1 MMETVFPGRVGLQ
14 QRVIPSYRALF
25 LETLANAC
33 AGGLGVFA
41 GKPLPNEGI
50 ESVVDLKIARL
61 THADNKNFIDPGSSM
76 YVCWQSG
83 FLKWLEEWQPE
94 ILIVE
99 ANPRYPVTRR
109 AISWMHHK
117 GRKVIGWGLGAPAI
131 GGRLKFLRRWER
143 LSFLRSLDAI
153 IAYSKRGAEQYYQLG
168 IPQDYVY
175 VALNAVDTAPQ
186 IPPLHRLFTDHGKAT
201 VLFIGRLQPRKRV
214 DLLLQACASLP
225 SDLQPHLVII
235 GDGPA
240 RTEFEI
246 LAHRIYP
253 EAEFVGAKHGIELKP
268 FFLHADLFVL
278 PGTGGL
284 AIQQAMV
291 HGLPI
296 IVAQG
301 DGTQDDLVRSENG
314 WQVPAD
320 DLAALTNAIRHALA
334 NPAQLRQMGN
344 ASYQIV
350 VKEINVEKMV
360 EVFVQALNSLT
371 KYDKSQI

>member
-1 MMETVFPGRVGLQ
+1 
-14 QRVIPSYRALF
+14 
-25 LETLANAC
+25 
-33 AGGLGVFA
+33 
-41 GKPLPNEGI
+41 
-50 ESVVDLKIARL
+50 
-61 THADNKNFIDPGSSM
+61 
-76 YVCWQSG
+76 
-83 FLKWLEEWQPE
+83 
-94 ILIVE
+94 
-99 ANPRYPVTRR
+99 
-109 AISWMHHK
+109 
-117 GRKVIGWGLGAPAI
+117 
-131 GGRLKFLRRWER
+131 
-143 LSFLRSLDAI
+143 
-153 IAYSKRGAEQYYQLG
+153 
-168 IPQDYVY
+168 
-175 VALNAVDTAPQ
+175 
-186 IPPLHRLFTDHGKAT
+186 
-201 VLFIGRLQPRKRV
+201 
-214 DLLLQACASLP
+214 
-225 SDLQPHLVII
+225 VII

-253 EAEFVGAKHGIELKP
+253 QAEFVGAKHGIELKP
-268 FFLHADLFVL
+268 FFLQADLFVL

-320 DLAALTNAIRHALA
+320 DLAALTNAIRHALS

-371 KYDKSQI
+371 KDDKSQI